1 MLARD
6 TQLVFDFTYYPPG
19 LHPDTLGVACS
30 VVLDRLDELVA
41 GGWLPQAVADRWI
54 VELPDDPSQ
63 KVPAAEM
70 EEWLEDFPHHLVEP
84 YPKWGRVCKHLLPEW
99 FADPPTS
106 KKRSEA
112 APGTHAGFE
121 CLTRRKAAG
130 QQLWH
135 PRDTQGGVRR
145 ARKPTPPTGLLRL
158 SDPTPQADYIG
169 KVPAWWPA
177 PSPSASANSSSMVA
191 KVAAPLGSE

>member
-70 EEWLEDFPHHLVEP
+70 VEWLEDYPHHLVEP
-84 YPKWGRVCKHLLPEW
+84 YPKWGRVCEHLLPEW

-106 KKRSEA
+106 KKCSEA
-112 APGTHAGFE
+112 APGTHAGLE
-121 CLTRRKAAG
+121 CLTRRKAGG

-135 PRDTQGGVRR
+135 PRDTQGAGGVQR
-145 ARKPTPPTGLLRL
+145 ARRPTPPTGLLRL

-169 KVPAWWPA
+169 KVPAWWPI
-177 PSPSASANSSSMVA
+177 SASTNNSITLA